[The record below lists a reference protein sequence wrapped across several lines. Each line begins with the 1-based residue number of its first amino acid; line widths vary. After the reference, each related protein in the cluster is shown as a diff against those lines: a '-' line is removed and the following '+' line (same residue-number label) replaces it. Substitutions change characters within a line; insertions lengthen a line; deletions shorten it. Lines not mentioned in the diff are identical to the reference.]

1 MKSRWRAADLKANM
15 GHGGRLVVGAFQAK
29 IWALAQFWGHVG
41 VNALRNLHGKGVR
54 IWQGPARPR

>member
-41 VNALRNLHGKGVR
+41 VNASRNLHGSFTGKR
-54 IWQGPARPR
+54 